1 MVLYAKITV
10 TCHLKTDFYLLLQQ
24 LDRAD
29 LDPDWR
35 RNRTISHSS
44 HGSGT
49 SSKHSSSTHK
59 FDHQRADQDQ
69 NWRNHKNHH
78 RGTGTAPKTG
88 TATEGL
94 SWRNVVVV
102 GSSEQNGF
110 ASPAA
115 TPSTNTN
122 SAANTKSANTNSS
135 PSK

>member
-78 RGTGTAPKTG
+78 RGTAPKTG